1 MLTASGVH
9 SNFGTDSNL
18 FDAMSRFLLDERQHW
33 KKENIDI
40 HVQTFYLVMYVATY
54 FHILLL
60 IATFPV
66 RIARI
71 IVDASEVW
79 ALPLPLG
86 TCGHL

>member
-54 FHILLL
+54 FHILL

-66 RIARI
+66 PARI

-86 TCGHL
+86 TGGHL